1 MRGRP
6 QGEAKKKM
14 WTTMRKLGRFTSEEV
29 ATITGVNI
37 RFVQSYICKLKKAG
51 YLRVD
56 GRGDAPFKPKI
67 FRLIKDT
74 GVLPPYGMSVI
85 YDPNLKKAVLNER
98 DLRGKD
104 KN

>member
-14 WTTMRKLGRFTSEEV
+14 WTTMRKLGRFTSDEV
-29 ATITGVNI
+29 ATITGVDI
-37 RFVQSYICKLKKAG
+37 RLVQSYICKLKKAG

-56 GRGDAPFKPKI
+56 GQGDAPFKPKI

-74 GVLPPYGMSVI
+74 GIHAPYDMSVI
-85 YDPNLKKAVLNER
+85 YDPNLKKVVLDER
-98 DLRGKD
+98 DFRGKD